1 MSFQCSFHAR
11 YLSRLFSYFL
21 SIFKASP
28 AIERAKTDG
37 AKNYRFLQAVCAA
50 CPHGLLRGHSRSGH
64 GLLQPRLLLGLRAAA
79 VHVRLWI
86 GKRVPPLSQDG
97 DRRRRGR
104 DEKAAGGHS
113 QKHTFSKLPL
123 LAVDLATAPG
133 DSQGVVGMDH
143 DLAMIEVVDWSPFL

>member
-1 MSFQCSFHAR
+1 MHANCHHVFA
-11 YLSRLFSYFL
+11 LIFL
-21 SIFKASP
+21 TNIFLHHRDSSGPNLTKQ
-28 AIERAKTDG
+28 
-37 AKNYRFLQAVCAA
+37 NYRFLQAVRAA

-86 GKRVPPLSQDG
+86 GKRVPPLSPDG

-123 LAVDLATAPG
+123 LAVNLATAPG